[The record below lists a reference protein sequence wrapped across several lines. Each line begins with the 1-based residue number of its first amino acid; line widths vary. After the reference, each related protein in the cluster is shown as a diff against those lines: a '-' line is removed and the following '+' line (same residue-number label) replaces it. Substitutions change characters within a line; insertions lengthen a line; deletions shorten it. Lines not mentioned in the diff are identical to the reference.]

1 MNIFAD
7 ECVYKVTVDLL
18 RSWGHDVLTAQ
29 DVELVGKPD
38 EEILAYATMHKRV
51 FITIDMDFSNI
62 RHYSPKSHTGII
74 VAKIRP
80 RTADAVHKVPE
91 HLLSHIESERLSK
104 SLVIVDQNKYRI
116 RWA

>member
-29 DVELVGKPD
+29 DVGLAGKPD
-38 EEILAYATMHKRV
+38 EEILAYATLHERV
-51 FITIDMDFSNI
+51 LFTIDMDFSNI
-62 RHYSPKSHTGII
+62 RHYAPKSHKGII

-80 RTADAVHKVPE
+80 RNQDAVHKVLKYTLNHIQPE
-91 HLLSHIESERLSK
+91 RISK
-104 SLVIVDQNKYRI
+104 SLVIVDQSKFRI
-116 RWA
+116 R

>member
-7 ECVYKVTVDLL
+7 ECVYKVTVALL

-29 DVELVGKPD
+29 DVELAGRPD
-38 EEILAYATMHKRV
+38 EEILAYAIRHERV
-51 FITIDMDFSNI
+51 LITIDMDFSNI
-62 RHYSPKSHTGII
+62 RHYPPKSHKGII

-80 RTADAVHKVPE
+80 RNADAVHRVLK
-91 HLLSHIESERLSK
+91 HLLSNIEPDRLSK

-116 RWA
+116 R

>member
-7 ECVYKVTVDLL
+7 ECVYKVTVALL

-29 DVELVGKPD
+29 DVELAGRSD
-38 EEILAYATMHKRV
+38 EEILAYAIRHERV
-51 FITIDMDFSNI
+51 LITIDMDFSNI
-62 RHYSPKSHTGII
+62 RHYPPKSHKGII

-80 RTADAVHKVPE
+80 RNADAVHRVLK
-91 HLLSHIESERLSK
+91 HLLSNIEPGRLSK

-116 RWA
+116 R